1 MKVIMAHADN
11 HGFVYN
17 ILNAP
22 SNKVACLAPYR
33 A

>member
-11 HGFVYN
+11 HGFLYN

-22 SNKVACLAPYR
+22 SNKVACRAPF
-33 A
+33 